1 MAYGLLTYPFMLS
14 AVIFDIDGTLVDSV
28 DLHAQCWKEAF
39 EHFGYE
45 IPYGEIRYQIGKGG
59 DKLLAMFLSEKEIES
74 RGQQIEEFRGELFQ
88 KKYFPR
94 CKPFPKVPELFERL
108 HNEGLKLAL
117 ASSGKKDEVRK
128 YEELLGIETFVDAST
143 SSDDADR
150 SKPDPDILQEARK
163 KLHNLEPA
171 ECLYVGDSPHDAKA
185 AARDGMPMVGVL
197 CGGFP
202 KQDLLAEGALR
213 IYQDPADLLAK
224 WGEEKTRAAG

>member
-1 MAYGLLTYPFMLS
+1 MLS

-39 EHFGYE
+39 EHFGYD

-59 DKLLAMFLSEKEIES
+59 DKLLAMFLSEKEIEK
-74 RGQQIEEFRGELFQ
+74 RGKKIEEFRGELFQ

-94 CKPFPKVPELFERL
+94 CKPFPEVLELFQRL
-108 HNEGLKLAL
+108 RNDGLKLAL
-117 ASSGKKDEVRK
+117 ASSAKKEEVRK
-128 YEELLGIETFVDAST
+128 YEQLLGIEALVDAST
-143 SSDDADR
+143 SSDDADQ

-163 KLHNLEPA
+163 KLHNLKPA

-185 AARDGMPMVGVL
+185 AHRDGMPMVGVL

-202 KQDLLAEGALR
+202 EQDLLTEGALR
-213 IYQDPADLLAK
+213 VYDDPADLLAH
-224 WGEEKTRAAG
+224 WGEENHPGSGLNAARRTYR